1 VPANLPRQRVVNGAR
16 ARSISYIS
24 NRSRRGRDRYD
35 RLLLASSRISSLS
48 AEAIIALSTMLPV
61 TNPHH
66 EKLQVPGTAVLSDN
80 GQFMGAG
87 FSSPDSAHVWVIAAP
102 FGE

>member
-1 VPANLPRQRVVNGAR
+1 MPANLPRQRVVNGSR
-16 ARSISYIS
+16 ARSISYFKPLP
-24 NRSRRGRDRYD
+24 RGRARFD
-35 RLLLASSRISSLS
+35 RLLPASSRISSLS

-80 GQFMGAG
+80 GQFMGAWL
-87 FSSPDSAHVWVIAAP
+87 SSPDSAHVWVIAAP